1 MNQNKIFDYLLMIF
15 IIILLFIAVSCT
27 KEQES
32 CKNYEVE
39 QTQVRECEDDKCVI
53 IVTTLLKKGYNI
65 KA

>member
-39 QTQVRECEDDKCVI
+39 QTQVRECENDECMI
-53 IVTTLLKKGYNI
+53 IITTIEYCSQ
-65 KA
+65 

>member
-39 QTQVRECEDDKCVI
+39 QTQVRDCEDDKCVI
-53 IVTTLLKKGYNI
+53 IVTTIEYCSG
-65 KA
+65 

>member
-1 MNQNKIFDYLLMIF
+1 MIF

-39 QTQVRECEDDKCVI
+39 QTQVRECENDECVI
-53 IVTTLLKKGYNI
+53 IVTTIEYCSG
-65 KA
+65 

>member
-15 IIILLFIAVSCT
+15 IIILLFISVSCT

-39 QTQVRECEDDKCVI
+39 QTQVRECEE
-53 IVTTLLKKGYNI
+53 
-65 KA
+65 